1 MLTPFVGHFSDYA
14 EVGGVRIPM
23 EGMVE
28 WILPEGRLSYWR
40 GRIARVAFDPP
51 C

>member
-1 MLTPFVGHFSDYA
+1 MLTPFVGRFRDYA

-28 WILPEGRLSYWR
+28 WILPENRFDYWR
-40 GRIARVAFDPP
+40 GSITRVAFDPP
-51 C
+51 R